1 MFVVFKW
8 RLVPRWTRFGLSEGG
23 KDMGGN
29 EEREKKRKKPKKKEG
44 RRLKRGGGWEMEG
57 EERET
62 NHGCQSISA
71 FRKSPFSVPETAL
84 F

>member
-44 RRLKRGGGWEMEG
+44 RRLKRGGGDGRRGKRNQPWL
-57 EERET
+57 
-62 NHGCQSISA
+62 
-71 FRKSPFSVPETAL
+71 SVYL
-84 F
+84 RV